1 MHAPTIRPVDF
12 NDPVC
17 TADFLDLLDHYMRSP
32 SGNGQPMPPELRTR
46 LPAELRKRPTV
57 LSFIAYQDGRAAGL
71 INCVEG
77 FSTFAGKP
85 LLNIHDIVVH
95 ADLRRRGIARALLAH
110 AEQTAVARGCCKLTL
125 EVLDGNTGAR
135 KAYADFGFQG
145 YQLDPAM
152 GQALFM
158 EKKL

>member
-1 MHAPTIRPVDF
+1 MHALRIQPVDF
-12 NDPVC
+12 DDPAR
-17 TADFLDLLDHYMRSP
+17 TDDFLDLLDHYMRSP
-32 SGNGQPMPPELRTR
+32 SGTGKPMPPALRTR

-57 LSFIAYQDGRAAGL
+57 LSFLAYQDGRAAGL

-77 FSTFAGKP
+77 FSTFAGQP
-85 LLNIHDIVVH
+85 LLNIHDIIVH
-95 ADLRRRGIARALLAH
+95 EDFRRRGIARALLAH
-110 AEQTAVARGCCKLTL
+110 AEQAALARGCCKLTL
-125 EVLDGNTGAR
+125 EVLEGNSGAR
-135 KAYADFGFQG
+135 KAYTGFGFQA

>member
-1 MHAPTIRPVDF
+1 MHAPRIQPVDF
-12 NDPVC
+12 DDPAC
-17 TADFLDLLDHYMRSP
+17 TDDFLNLLDHYMRSP
-32 SGNGQPMPPELRTR
+32 SGTGKPMPAALRTS

-57 LSFIAYQDGRAAGL
+57 LSFLAYQDGRAAGL

-85 LLNIHDIVVH
+85 LLNIHDIIVH
-95 ADLRRRGIARALLAH
+95 EDFRRRGMARALLAH
-110 AEQTAVARGCCKLTL
+110 AEQAALARGCCKLTL
-125 EVLDGNTGAR
+125 EVLEGNHGAR
-135 KAYADFGFQG
+135 KAYTGFGFQA